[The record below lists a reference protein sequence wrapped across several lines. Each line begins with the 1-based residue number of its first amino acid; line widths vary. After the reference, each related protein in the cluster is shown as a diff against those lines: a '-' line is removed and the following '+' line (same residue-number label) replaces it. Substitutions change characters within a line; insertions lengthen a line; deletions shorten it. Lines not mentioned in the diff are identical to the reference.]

1 MGIKYREKTLIIKN
15 NQRNKPLRLIIQMNE
30 TFFLTESQFQIL
42 VWLSYRIGA
51 TFSFGLPLFL
61 SIWAKISNLR
71 SIDRLLSIY
80 WKVSSLYVINLLFLG
95 VESQLG
101 QLISFIAPILMVGS
115 VWFWFDINQE
125 IDEMSIY
132 KPIVLTTRIWRWT
145 LSFWGILNTGLHIFS
160 WECLNSI
167 NGNYCDT
174 WREIP
179 YNSFITTKIIIK
191 FLLGGNWTTTL
202 ATFFAYLALILYLI
216 GLIQWLIMQFP
227 KNGRFA
233 GKF

>member
-1 MGIKYREKTLIIKN
+1 
-15 NQRNKPLRLIIQMNE
+15 
-30 TFFLTESQFQIL
+30 LTEPQFQTL
-42 VWLSYRIGA
+42 VWLSYRIAA
-51 TFSFGLPLFL
+51 TFAFGLPLFL
-61 SIWAKISNLR
+61 FIWARFSNST

-80 WKVSSLYVINLLFLG
+80 WKVSSLYVINILFLSG
-95 VESQLG
+95 DSQLG
-101 QLISFIAPILMVGS
+101 QFISLVSPILMVTS
-115 VWFWFDINQE
+115 IWFWVDLNEE
-125 IDEMSIY
+125 IEEMF
-132 KPIVLTTRIWRWT
+132 KFNPISLTTRIWRWT
-145 LSFWGILNTGLHIFS
+145 LSLWGILNTGLHIFS
-160 WECLNSI
+160 WRCLNSI

-191 FLLGGNWTTTL
+191 FILGGNWTTTL

-216 GLIQWLIMQFP
+216 GILQWLLIQFP

>member
-1 MGIKYREKTLIIKN
+1 M
-15 NQRNKPLRLIIQMNE
+15 NKIS
-30 TFFLTESQFQIL
+30 FLTEPQFQIL
-42 VWLSYRIGA
+42 VWLSYRIAA
-51 TFSFGLPLFL
+51 TFAFGLPLFL
-61 SIWAKISNLR
+61 LIWAKISNTS

-80 WKVSSLYVINLLFLG
+80 WKVSSLYAINLLFLSG
-95 VESQLG
+95 ESQLG
-101 QLISFIAPILMVGS
+101 QLISFISPILMVGS
-115 VWFWFDINQE
+115 IWFWVDLNEE
-125 IDEMSIY
+125 IEAMNFY
-132 KPIVLTTRIWRWT
+132 KPISLTTRIWRWT

-160 WECLNSI
+160 WKCLNSI
-167 NGNYCDT
+167 NGSLCDS

-191 FLLGGNWTTTL
+191 FILDGNWTPAV

-216 GLIQWLIMQFP
+216 GLMQWLIMQLP